1 MGNVWPRTAG
11 LCRSRLHD
19 LPVSGFT
26 NCPPNGSG
34 MVNRVAFLL
43 VLDEPINDLDLET
56 LELSQVTFASTEPAW
71 KHPGELPDP
80 VA

>member
-1 MGNVWPRTAG
+1 
-11 LCRSRLHD
+11 
-19 LPVSGFT
+19 
-26 NCPPNGSG
+26 

-43 VLDEPINDLDLET
+43 VLDEPTNDLDLET
-56 LELSQVTFASTEPAW
+56 LELSQVTFALTEPAW